1 MKAKWNSKVKPRYW
15 IKRETRENESF
26 FCLAVNR
33 MHKKKDSLRSPFFIE
48 IIRLY

>member
-1 MKAKWNSKVKPRYW
+1 MKAKWNSKVKHRYL

-33 MHKKKDSLRSPFFIE
+33 MHKKKGLVAESFFY
-48 IIRLY
+48 RDN